1 MEKFRNR
8 GLPSLNEQA
17 KVRHRQIT
25 TGRVAVGG
33 LPPKVFLWGMFAL
46 IVGGFLYFRSA
57 QSELEEQR
65 RGVMT
70 KQRATAKLLAPK
82 LIPLRDRVEAGAFA
96 LAKDGDDFIDT
107 TVDWRQLLSSPSV
120 YLRIRL
126 KDAQSAEALREAA
139 TSSLRDGF
147 TSCLMVDAKAQ
158 SPVTGKS
165 CKNSDECESGELCNQ
180 FEHCQRPSSPFNMRM
195 LYRALSVLS
204 EKWVGEVRDA
214 TSEYALTAYDRG
226 LDSITRVDIPMA
238 IDIYQKARY
247 SIAVLDEDPKSG
259 LPAEIPNAFESEPER
274 VQRSAHFA
282 RVGVW
287 DLKSGKLLARVRGE
301 AAGELRDVGSRAASG
316 GPESSAARARQANS
330 CALALEFKAKVLP
343 DEFEEPGISA
353 EPAPS
358 AQPAESK

>member
-17 KVRHRQIT
+17 RVRHRQIT

-33 LPPKVFLWGMFAL
+33 LPPKVFLWGMFVL
-46 IVGGFLYFRSA
+46 VVGGFLYFRSA

-70 KQRATAKLLAPK
+70 KQRATAKLLGPK

-96 LAKDGDDFIDT
+96 LAKDGKDFVDDS
-107 TVDWRQLLSSPSV
+107 VDWPQVLASPSV

-126 KDAQSAEALREAA
+126 KDASSAEALREAA

-158 SPVTGKS
+158 SPVTGVS
-165 CKNSDECESGELCNQ
+165 CKNSDECQSGELCNQ
-180 FEHCQRPSSPFNMRM
+180 FEHCQRPSSPYNMRM

-204 EKWVGEVRDA
+204 EKWVSEVREA

-226 LDSITRVDIPMA
+226 LDSITQVDIPMA
-238 IDIYQKARY
+238 IEIYQKARY
-247 SIAVLDEDPKSG
+247 SFAVLDEDPPGG
-259 LPAEIPNAFESEPER
+259 LPTEIPNAFESESER
-274 VQRSAHFA
+274 VQRSAHYA

-287 DLKSGKLLARVRGE
+287 DIKTGRLLARVRAE
-301 AAGELRDVGSRAASG
+301 ASGQLRDVGTRAASR
-316 GPESSAARARQANS
+316 RA
-330 CALALEFKAKVLP
+330 
-343 DEFEEPGISA
+343 
-353 EPAPS
+353 
-358 AQPAESK
+358 

>member
-1 MEKFRNR
+1 MTKFRNR

-17 KVRHRQIT
+17 RVRYRQIT

-33 LPPKVFLWGMFAL
+33 LPPKVFLWGMFVL
-46 IVGGFLYFRSA
+46 IVGGFVYFWHA
-57 QSELEEQR
+57 QSVLEEQR

-70 KQRATAKLLAPK
+70 KQRSTAKLLAPK

-96 LAKDGDDFIDT
+96 LAKDGKDFVDES
-107 TVDWRQLLSSPSV
+107 VDWSRVLASPSV
-120 YLRIRL
+120 YLRIRQ
-126 KDAQSAEALREAA
+126 KDASSAEALREAA

-158 SPVTGKS
+158 SPVTGAS
-165 CKNSDECESGELCNQ
+165 CKNSDECQSGELCNQ

-204 EKWVGEVRDA
+204 EKWVSEVRDA

-226 LDSITRVDIPMA
+226 LDSITQVDIPMA
-238 IDIYQKARY
+238 IEIYQKARY
-247 SIAVLDEDPKSG
+247 SFTVLDEDPPGG
-259 LPAEIPNAFESEPER
+259 LPTEIPKAFESESER

-287 DLKSGKLLARVRGE
+287 DIKTGKLLARVRAE
-301 AAGELRDVGSRAASG
+301 ASGQLRDVGTRAASG
-316 GPESSAARARQANS
+316 GPESAAARARQANS
-330 CALALEFKAKVLP
+330 CALALAFRSKVLP
-343 DEFEEPGISA
+343 EVSA
-353 EPAPS
+353 TAPPAAAP
-358 AQPAESK
+358 